1 MARINAAVSPEPATQ
16 MVKVAARKA
25 ANGVETRSPYSVEV
39 LNKAFDILAIFR
51 PESPLLTLKQIV
63 SLTGLPKTTTFRILA
78 TLVDRQFC
86 EYDTKTEQY
95 SLGFAF
101 LRFSDIRRQQTN
113 VHSEALPIMRDMR
126 NKINETIVL
135 SVRTGDFRIHI
146 DFVES
151 LHPMRRMA
159 ELGVQ
164 APLYAGAASKVLLAG
179 LGPDELRKYLE
190 RTELEAFQKATIT
203 NKRDLMR
210 ELQRINVQ
218 GYAESKGEL
227 FTGGGAL
234 AAPIRDYS
242 GTTVAVI
249 DILTPEHRYTPE
261 HRDHCIQHLLEGTA
275 AISQRLG
282 YRPG

>member
-1 MARINAAVSPEPATQ
+1 VPAT
-16 MVKVAARKA
+16 APRKA
-25 ANGVETRSPYSVEV
+25 ASKDEAETRSPYAVEV
-39 LNKAFDILAIFR
+39 LHKAFDVLGVFR
-51 PESPLLTLKQIV
+51 PESPLLSLKQIV
-63 SLTGLPKTTTFRILA
+63 SLTGLPKTTTFRLLA

-86 EYDTKTEQY
+86 EYDPNTEQY

-101 LRFSDIRRQQTN
+101 LRFSDIRRRQTN
-113 VHSEALPIMRDMR
+113 VHSEALPIMREMR
-126 NKINETIVL
+126 NTINETIVL
-135 SVRTGDFRIHI
+135 SIRTGDFRVHI

-179 LGPDELRKYLE
+179 LEPDELKLYLE

-203 NKRDLMR
+203 NKTDLTK
-210 ELQRINVQ
+210 ELQRIKAL

-234 AAPIRDYS
+234 AAPIRDYA
-242 GTTVAVI
+242 GKTVAVI
-249 DILTPEHRYTPE
+249 DILTPEHRYTAE
-261 HRDHCIQHLLEGTA
+261 HRSRCIEHLLEGTA

-282 YRPG
+282 YRQD